1 MKNFALAALF
11 SLVSGV
17 CMAETYVIDVRTPE
31 EFATGHVDGALNI
44 VHAMILKGV
53 AENGIKPD
61 DDIKLYC
68 RSGKR
73 ASVALEMLKSAGFSK
88 VENLGGYEQ
97 AKAALGK

>member
-1 MKNFALAALF
+1 MKKIVWAALF
-11 SLVSGV
+11 SFACGV

-44 VHAMILKGV
+44 VHAMILDGV
-53 AENGIKPD
+53 AQNGIKPD
-61 DDIKLYC
+61 DYIKLYC

-73 ASVALEMLKSAGFSK
+73 ASVALDMLKSAGYTK